1 MPCYGISIYPK
12 KGGTDMSEGL
22 ILVNTGDGKGKTTAA
37 LGVALRSAGCG
48 RKVLILQFIKSG
60 ANYGE
65 LAGIALLPTV
75 EIRSMGKGFIFH
87 KQEESEEKMKEH
99 QAAAK
104 EAWAMVE
111 QEVQSGQWDLIIL
124 DEINYAIHYGL
135 VDVETVVDLLKR
147 KPENLDMI
155 LTGRNARPEI
165 IELAHTV
172 TEMKVIKHAYQQGIK
187 AKRGIEF

>member
-1 MPCYGISIYPK
+1 MGFPYIQRKVERQMG
-12 KGGTDMSEGL
+12 EGL

-99 QAAAK
+99 QQAAK

-111 QEVQSGQWDLIIL
+111 AEVKSGQWDLIIL

-135 VDVETVVDLLKR
+135 VDVETVVNLLKT

>member
-1 MPCYGISIYPK
+1 MGFPYILRKVERQMG
-12 KGGTDMSEGL
+12 EGL

-48 RKVLILQFIKSG
+48 RRVLILQFIKSG

-87 KQEESEEKMKEH
+87 KQDELEEKMKEH
-99 QAAAK
+99 QQAAK
-104 EAWAMVE
+104 EAWTMVE
-111 QEVQSGQWDLIIL
+111 TEVKSGQWDLIIL

-135 VDVETVVDLLKR
+135 VDVETVVNLLKT

>member
-1 MPCYGISIYPK
+1 MG
-12 KGGTDMSEGL
+12 EGL

-65 LAGIALLPTV
+65 LAGIDLLPTV

-99 QAAAK
+99 QQAAK

-111 QEVQSGQWDLIIL
+111 REVKSGQWDLIIL

-135 VDVETVVDLLKR
+135 VGVETVVNLLKA

-155 LTGRNARPEI
+155 LTGRNAHPEI

-172 TEMKVIKHAYQQGIK
+172 TEMKVINHAYQQGIK

>member
-1 MPCYGISIYPK
+1 MGFPYILRKVERQMG
-12 KGGTDMSEGL
+12 EGL

-48 RKVLILQFIKSG
+48 RRVLILQFIKSG

-87 KQEESEEKMKEH
+87 KQDESEEKMKEH
-99 QAAAK
+99 QQAAK
-104 EAWAMVE
+104 EAWTMVE
-111 QEVQSGQWDLIIL
+111 TEVKSGQWDLIIL

-135 VDVETVVDLLKR
+135 VDVETVVNLLKT

-155 LTGRNARPEI
+155 LTGRNAGPEI

>member
-1 MPCYGISIYPK
+1 MGFPYILRKVERQMG
-12 KGGTDMSEGL
+12 EGL

-48 RKVLILQFIKSG
+48 RRVLILQFIKSG

-65 LAGIALLPTV
+65 LAGIALLPTI

-87 KQEESEEKMKEH
+87 KQDESEEKMKEH
-99 QAAAK
+99 QQAAK
-104 EAWAMVE
+104 EAWTMVE
-111 QEVQSGQWDLIIL
+111 TEVKSGQWDLIIL

-135 VDVETVVDLLKR
+135 VDVETVVNLLKT

>member
-1 MPCYGISIYPK
+1 
-12 KGGTDMSEGL
+12 MSEGL

-99 QAAAK
+99 QQAAK

-111 QEVQSGQWDLIIL
+111 REVKSGQWDLIIL

-135 VDVETVVDLLKR
+135 VDVETVVNLLQT

-165 IELAHTV
+165 VELANTV

>member
-1 MPCYGISIYPK
+1 MGFPYILRKVERQMG
-12 KGGTDMSEGL
+12 EGL

-48 RKVLILQFIKSG
+48 RRVLILQFIKSG

-87 KQEESEEKMKEH
+87 KQDESEEKMKEH
-99 QAAAK
+99 QQAAK
-104 EAWAMVE
+104 EAWTMVE
-111 QEVQSGQWDLIIL
+111 TEVKSGQWDLIIL

-135 VDVETVVDLLKR
+135 VDVETVVNLLKT

>member
-1 MPCYGISIYPK
+1 
-12 KGGTDMSEGL
+12 
-22 ILVNTGDGKGKTTAA
+22 
-37 LGVALRSAGCG
+37 
-48 RKVLILQFIKSG
+48 
-60 ANYGE
+60 
-65 LAGIALLPTV
+65 
-75 EIRSMGKGFIFH
+75 MGKGFIFH

-99 QAAAK
+99 QQAAK

-111 QEVQSGQWDLIIL
+111 HEVKSGQWDLIIL
-124 DEINYAIHYGL
+124 DEINYAILYGL
-135 VDVETVVDLLKR
+135 VDVETVVNLLKT

>member
-1 MPCYGISIYPK
+1 
-12 KGGTDMSEGL
+12 
-22 ILVNTGDGKGKTTAA
+22 
-37 LGVALRSAGCG
+37 
-48 RKVLILQFIKSG
+48 
-60 ANYGE
+60 
-65 LAGIALLPTV
+65 
-75 EIRSMGKGFIFH
+75 MGKGFIFH

-99 QAAAK
+99 QLAAK
-104 EAWAMVE
+104 EAWGMVE
-111 QEVQSGQWDLIIL
+111 KEVKSGQWDLIIL

-135 VDVETVVDLLKR
+135 VDVGTVVNLLKT

>member
-1 MPCYGISIYPK
+1 MGFPYILRKVERQMG
-12 KGGTDMSEGL
+12 EGL

-48 RKVLILQFIKSG
+48 RRVLILQFIKSG

-87 KQEESEEKMKEH
+87 KQDESEEKMKEH
-99 QAAAK
+99 QQAAK

-111 QEVQSGQWDLIIL
+111 TEVKSGQWDLIIL

-135 VDVETVVDLLKR
+135 VDVETVVNLLKT

>member
-1 MPCYGISIYPK
+1 
-12 KGGTDMSEGL
+12 
-22 ILVNTGDGKGKTTAA
+22 
-37 LGVALRSAGCG
+37 
-48 RKVLILQFIKSG
+48 
-60 ANYGE
+60 
-65 LAGIALLPTV
+65 
-75 EIRSMGKGFIFH
+75 
-87 KQEESEEKMKEH
+87 MKEH

-111 QEVQSGQWDLIIL
+111 EEVQSGNWDLIIL

-135 VDVETVVDLLKR
+135 VDVETVVNLLQR
-147 KPENLDMI
+147 KPADLDMI

>member
-1 MPCYGISIYPK
+1 MA
-12 KGGTDMSEGL
+12 EGL
-22 ILVNTGDGKGKTTAA
+22 ILVNTGEGKGKTTAA

-65 LAGIALLPTV
+65 LAGIDLLPTV
-75 EIRSMGKGFIFH
+75 
-87 KQEESEEKMKEH
+87 EKMKEH
-99 QAAAK
+99 QQAAK

-111 QEVQSGQWDLIIL
+111 REVQSDTWDLIIL

-135 VDVETVVDLLKR
+135 VDVETVVQLLQH
-147 KPENLDMI
+147 KPERLDMI
-155 LTGRNARPEI
+155 LTGRNAKPEI

-172 TEMKVIKHAYQQGIK
+172 TEMKVVKHAYQQGIK

>member
-1 MPCYGISIYPK
+1 MGFPYILRKVEKQMG
-12 KGGTDMSEGL
+12 EGL

-48 RKVLILQFIKSG
+48 RRVLILQFIKSG

-87 KQEESEEKMKEH
+87 KQDESEEKMKEH
-99 QAAAK
+99 QQAAK
-104 EAWAMVE
+104 EAWTMVE
-111 QEVQSGQWDLIIL
+111 TEVKSGQWDLIIL

-135 VDVETVVDLLKR
+135 VDVETVVNLLKT

-172 TEMKVIKHAYQQGIK
+172 TDMKVIKPAYQQGIK

>member
-1 MPCYGISIYPK
+1 MGFPYIQRKVERQMG
-12 KGGTDMSEGL
+12 EGL

-65 LAGIALLPTV
+65 LAGIDLLPTV

-111 QEVQSGQWDLIIL
+111 TEVKSGQWDLIIL

-135 VDVETVVDLLKR
+135 VDVETVVNLLKT
-147 KPENLDMI
+147 KSESLDMI